1 MASTTPPN
9 DPGTPMPGQPGQP
22 GTVPP
27 GPPGPGPGPDPGPTR
42 TGSAG
47 YTQLSNFDIARMPI
61 PGNAEFLFFVVAMLL
76 LAIIALIA
84 DSFDTPGWVD
94 VFKWL
99 GAAYLISRGIAKAS
113 RVLEQ

>member
-9 DPGTPMPGQPGQP
+9 EPGGPGA
-22 GTVPP
+22 P
-27 GPPGPGPGPDPGPTR
+27 GPAPGPGPDPDPSPRR
-42 TGSAG
+42 TGPGLGG
-47 YTQLSNFDIARMPI
+47 YTQVSNLDVARMPI
-61 PGNAEFLFFVVAMLL
+61 PGNAEFLFFVAAMLL
-76 LAIIALIA
+76 LALIALIA

-99 GAAYLISRGIAKAS
+99 GAAYIISRGIAKAS